1 VHGAAAAARRAH
13 AGGVPSLQALSVRF
27 LVDNIGAVSS
37 FGVLPPGALHAIASG
52 LCTQRALS
60 EEVLPLFTAED
71 AVRLLPTVAA
81 SMRYG
86 CSL

>member
-1 VHGAAAAARRAH
+1 MRRAH

-81 SMRYG
+81 FMRYG